1 MNKEIKNRFKK
12 VLILGSGGLKI
23 GQAGEFDYSGSQA
36 IKALKEEGI
45 TTVLVNPNIATVQ
58 TDGDM
63 ADRVYFQPLR
73 AEVVNK
79 IIVREKPDAIVLSF
93 GGQTALNLG
102 LELAEQGTLTKH
114 KIKVLGTPIK
124 SVKIS
129 EDRDL
134 FKTELAKAN
143 VKTPI
148 SQAVYSVSQA
158 LKAAAKIGYP
168 VMMRSGYSL
177 GGLGSGKIG
186 SPAELKQKTSEAL
199 QAVPQVLI
207 EEYLNG
213 WKEIEY
219 EVVRDRAGNCVTVCN
234 MENFDPMGIHTG
246 ESIVVAPSQ
255 TLTNSEYHG
264 LREISLKVIEQLGII
279 GECNIQF
286 ALNPKNGDYR
296 VIEVNARLS
305 RSSALASKATGYP
318 LAFVAMKLALGYR
331 LDELVNSVTGSTPAF
346 YEPAL
351 DYLAVK
357 IPRWDLSKLKASD
370 HAIGSEMKSVGE
382 VMALGRSF
390 PEALQKAVRMLN
402 IGADG
407 LSSHNFKFKNPSAE
421 IAAPTDSRLF
431 AIYEC
436 LKAGLAVEK
445 ISAQTKIDKWF
456 IAQMARIATHEQKL
470 KGSKLNQELLR
481 EAKRLGF
488 SDKTIAAFQKTDEE
502 SIRNLRKKWRVLPVV
517 KQIDTLAGEFDAQT
531 NYLYLT
537 YHGSEHDI
545 EPMAKKAIIT
555 LGSGPYSIG
564 SSVEFDWC
572 AVNTVKTLQTYSLPT
587 IVINS
592 NPETVSTDYDRSDR
606 LYFEQLTLER
616 VRDIADFENISGIII
631 SVGGQ
636 IANNLALPLHQSG
649 YKILGTSPLSVDRAE
664 NRQKFSAMLA
674 RVKIDQPEW
683 IEVSSL
689 AKAKAFA
696 KKVSYPVLVRP
707 SYVLSG
713 GAMNVVRSHRELE
726 GYLHRAAQLSPDH
739 PVVISKFIENAKEFE
754 IDGVAAG
761 GQIIIYAISE
771 HIENAGVHSGDA
783 TVAYPA
789 QKLYL
794 ETIRRARQI
803 TQKIAAELAITGP
816 FNIQFVAKDNAI
828 KVIECNVRASRSFPF
843 VSKVANHNF
852 IQIATEA
859 MLGVEKPQAYQTM
872 DLDYVGVKSPQFS
885 YNRLKGADP
894 VAGVEMASTGEV
906 ACLGDDL
913 LEAFWASWLAADQS
927 VKGRGIFLSIPDEHK
942 TKLINE
948 VRELAARGWHFY
960 TTEGTHEYLAK
971 HGIES
976 KRLYKIVERKE
987 PGVASSIVNKK
998 FQLAINIP
1006 SHSYDDLDAYKIRRL
1021 CVDNHLALVTNGP
1034 IAKDLMLALV
1044 NIKGQEPEPKSWQE
1058 FVARKDQPLN
1068 GKTPK
1073 LL

>member
-1 MNKEIKNRFKK
+1 MSSLKLKK
-12 VLILGSGGLKI
+12 VLVLGSGGLKI

-36 IKALKEEGI
+36 IKALKQEGLQ
-45 TTVLVNPNIATVQ
+45 TVLVNPNIATVQ
-58 TDGDM
+58 TDADM

-73 AEVVNK
+73 ADVVSK
-79 IIVREKPDAIVLSF
+79 VIAREKPDAIALSF

-102 LELAEQGTLTKH
+102 LELAESGVLSKYR
-114 KIKVLGTPIK
+114 IKVLGTPIK
-124 SVKIS
+124 SIKVT

-134 FKTELAKAN
+134 FKTELAKVA

-148 SQAVYSVSQA
+148 SQAAYNISQA
-158 LKAAAKIGYP
+158 LRAAAKLGYP
-168 VMMRSGYSL
+168 VMLRAGYSL
-177 GGLGSGKIG
+177 GGLGSGKIS
-186 SPAELKQKTSEAL
+186 SPDVLKQKVREAL
-199 QAVPQVLI
+199 KAVPQVLI
-207 EEYLNG
+207 EEYLDG

-219 EVVRDRAGNCVTVCN
+219 EVVRDGAGNCITVCN

-255 TLTNSEYHG
+255 TLTNSEYHS
-264 LREISLKVIEQLGII
+264 LRGVSLKTIEQLGII

-331 LDELVNSVTGSTPAF
+331 LDELTNSVTGSTPAF

-357 IPRWDLSKLKASD
+357 IPRWDLSKLKSSD
-370 HAIGSEMKSVGE
+370 RDIGSEMKSVGE

-407 LSSHNFKFKNPSAE
+407 LSSHKFNFQNPKAE
-421 IAAPTDSRLF
+421 ISKPTDSRLF

-436 LKAGLAVEK
+436 LKAGLTAEQV
-445 ISAQTKIDKWF
+445 STKANIDKWF
-456 IAQMARIATHEQKL
+456 VTQMARIAVHEQKL
-470 KGSKLNQELLR
+470 KGSKLNQALLR
-481 EAKRLGF
+481 QAKQLGF
-488 SDKTIAAFQKTDEE
+488 SDKTIAAFQKSDEE
-502 SIRNLRKKWRVLPVV
+502 SIRSLRKKWGILPVV

-531 NYLYLT
+531 NYLYMT

-545 EPMAKKAIIT
+545 EPMASKAVIT

-572 AVNTVKTLQTYSLPT
+572 AVNTVKTLQTYNLPT
-587 IVINS
+587 IIINS
-592 NPETVSTDYDRSDR
+592 NPETVSTDYDNSDR

-616 VRDIADFENISGIII
+616 VRDIADFENHSGIII

-636 IANNLALPLHQSG
+636 IANNLALPLHQAG
-649 YKILGTSPLSVDRAE
+649 YKILGTSPQSVDRAE
-664 NRQKFSAMLA
+664 NRQKFSQMLG
-674 RVKIDQPEW
+674 RLRLDQPEW
-683 IEVSSL
+683 TEVSSL
-689 AKAKAFA
+689 SKAKTFS
-696 KKVSYPVLVRP
+696 KRVGYPILVRP

-713 GAMNVVRSHRELE
+713 GAMNVVRTERELK

-754 IDGVAAG
+754 IDGVAAN
-761 GQIIIYAISE
+761 GQILIYAISE

-803 TQKIAAELAITGP
+803 TQKIAAELKITGP

-843 VSKVANHNF
+843 VSKVANHNL

-913 LEAFWASWLAADQS
+913 LEAFWASWLAADQTVQGKS
-927 VKGRGIFLSIPDEHK
+927 LFLSITDAFKSKLLDEIK
-942 TKLINE
+942 QLYSQ
-948 VRELAARGWHFY
+948 GWHFY
-960 TTEGTHEYLAK
+960 TTAGTHAFLTRE
-971 HGIES
+971 GIKS
-976 KRLYKIVERKE
+976 KLLYKIAENKE
-987 PGVASSIVNKK
+987 PGLASAINQKK
-998 FQLAINIP
+998 FQLAITIP
-1006 SHSYDDLDAYKIRRL
+1006 TGQKDQSDGYMIRRL
-1021 CVDNHLALVTNGP
+1021 CVDNHLALVTNP
-1034 IAKDLMLALV
+1034 QIAKYLMMALV
-1044 NIKGQEPEPKSWQE
+1044 NIKNREAEPKSWQE
-1058 FVARKDQPLN
+1058 FVARKEQPLN
-1068 GKTPK
+1068 GQNTK

>member
-1 MNKEIKNRFKK
+1 MSLSRFKK

-36 IKALKEEGI
+36 IKALKEEGVK
-45 TTVLVNPNIATVQ
+45 TVLVNPNIATVQ

-73 AEVVNK
+73 ADVVSK
-79 IIVREKPDAIVLSF
+79 IIEREKPDAIALSF

-102 LELAEQGTLTKH
+102 LELTESGVLK
-114 KIKVLGTPIK
+114 KYRVKVLGTPIK
-124 SVKIS
+124 SIKIT

-134 FKTELAKAN
+134 FKVELAKVG
-143 VKTPI
+143 VKTPT
-148 SQAVYSVSQA
+148 SQAVYTVVQA
-158 LKAAAKIGYP
+158 LRAAQKIGYP
-168 VMMRSGYSL
+168 LMLRSGYSL
-177 GGLGSGKIG
+177 GGLGSGKI
-186 SPAELKQKTSEAL
+186 SSAAELKQKAAEAL
-199 QAVPQVLI
+199 KAVPQVLI

-219 EVVRDRAGNCVTVCN
+219 EVVRDHAGNCVTVCN

-255 TLTNSEYHG
+255 TLTNNEYHG
-264 LREISLKVIEQLGII
+264 LREISLKTIKQLGII

-318 LAFVAMKLALGYR
+318 LAHVAMKLALGYR
-331 LDELVNSVTGSTPAF
+331 LDELTNSVTGSTPAF

-357 IPRWDLSKLKASD
+357 IPRWDLSKLKSSD
-370 HAIGSEMKSVGE
+370 RDIGSEMKSVGE

-407 LSSHNFKFKNPSAE
+407 LSFHKFNFKNPKVE
-421 IAAPTDSRLF
+421 ITKPTDTRLF
-431 AIYEC
+431 SIYEC
-436 LKAGLAVEK
+436 LKTGIVPDQ
-445 ISAQTKIDKWF
+445 ISNKTNIDKWF
-456 IAQMARIATHEQKL
+456 IYQLERIAKHERKL
-470 KGSKLNQELLR
+470 KNPKLDQVRLR
-481 EAKRLGF
+481 QAKQLGF

-502 SIRNLRKKWRVLPVV
+502 SIRDLRKKWGILPVV
-517 KQIDTLAGEFDAQT
+517 KQIDTLAGEFDAET

-545 EPMAKKAIIT
+545 KPMARKAIIT

-572 AVNTVKTLQTYSLPT
+572 AVNTVKTLQVYNLPT
-587 IVINS
+587 IIINS

-636 IANNLALPLHQSG
+636 IANNLALPLHECG
-649 YKILGTSPLSVDRAE
+649 YKILGTSPESVDRAE
-664 NRQKFSAMLA
+664 NRQKFSQMLS
-674 RVKIDQPEW
+674 RLKIDQPQW
-683 IEVSSL
+683 AEVSTL
-689 AKAKAFA
+689 AKAKTFSRG
-696 KKVSYPVLVRP
+696 VGYPVLVRP

-713 GAMNVVRSHRELE
+713 GAMNVVRSHKELE
-726 GYLHRAAQLSPDH
+726 GYLQRAAQLSPDH

-761 GQIIIYAISE
+761 GQILIYAISE

-783 TVAYPA
+783 TVVFPA

-803 TQKIAAELAITGP
+803 TQKIAAELKITGP

-843 VSKVANHNF
+843 VSKVANHNL

-859 MLGVEKPQAYQTM
+859 MLGVEKPQAYQTI

-913 LEAFWASWLAADQS
+913 LEAFWAPWLAADQS
-927 VKGRGIFLSIPDEHK
+927 VRGKSIFLSIPDEHK
-942 TKLINE
+942 PKLIGE
-948 VRELAARGWHFY
+948 VKELAARGWHFY
-960 TTEGTHEYLAK
+960 TTEGTHKYLAK
-971 HGIES
+971 HGIATR
-976 KRLYKIVERKE
+976 RLYKIVERKE
-987 PGVASSIVNKK
+987 PGVASSIIGKK

-1006 SHSYDDLDAYKIRRL
+1006 SHTYDDIDAYKIRRL
-1021 CVDNHLALVTNGP
+1021 CVDNHLALVTNIS
-1034 IAKDLMLALV
+1034 IAKDLLLSLV
-1044 NIKGQEPEPKSWQE
+1044 QIYGREPEPKSWQE

-1068 GKTPK
+1068 GQSTK